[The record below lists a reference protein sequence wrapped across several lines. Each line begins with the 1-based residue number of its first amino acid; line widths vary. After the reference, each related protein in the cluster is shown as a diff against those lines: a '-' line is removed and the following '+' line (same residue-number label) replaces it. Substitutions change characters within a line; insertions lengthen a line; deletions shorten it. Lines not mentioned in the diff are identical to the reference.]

1 MTVSDQVDRLDQAL
15 EAEERLYVELRDLL
29 QQERTHLVDFDAESL
44 ERLVETKE
52 LLAEEAR
59 LLEDSRLSVATRLA
73 EQLGLASEPIT
84 LSRLCEALGSDASR
98 LADRHSR
105 LVALLGAIREL
116 SEANA
121 SFARE
126 GLGQVRE
133 TIRLL
138 GRLLPSEPTYRGA
151 TSMRPAPDVGRLVR
165 GTA

>member
-1 MTVSDQVDRLDQAL
+1 MTVRDQTRRLAQAL
-15 EAEERLYVELRDLL
+15 AAEEKLYLELRDLL
-29 QQERTHLVDFDAESL
+29 QQERAHLVDFDAEAL

-59 LLEDSRLSVATRLA
+59 LLEDSRIHVATRIA
-73 EQLGLASEPIT
+73 ERLGLGSEPVT
-84 LSRLCEALGSDASR
+84 LSRLCEALGPEAKELEES
-98 LADRHSR
+98 HSR

-133 TIRLL
+133 TIRML
-138 GRLLPSEPTYRGA
+138 GRLLPSEPTYRA
-151 TSMRPAPDVGRLVR
+151 AAVMHPAPDVGRLVR
-165 GTA
+165 GVA